1 MSKDRVTETCER
13 PGVNDA
19 GLPDLLMSDDAAGSR
34 AVRRVVITGCVV
46 NACLMVMKLLTGWL
60 GHSEAL
66 VADGFHSLNDVAVDI
81 VMLIFVGISYRK
93 ASPRFAY
100 GYGKFETLASVLISV
115 LMIFIS
121 IMIMVSGIESI
132 VGYAHGEAL
141 EHPDIW
147 TVFAVIVAMATKECL
162 YHYYSRAGRKLDCTA
177 LRAAGWHHRVDAM
190 SSIATL
196 IGVTG
201 AHFLGESFRVL
212 DPCASLVIAVMILV
226 PAIRLMVP
234 TFVELMEGSMPRRDV
249 DRAAEV
255 ISSIPGVKDISSL
268 RTRKSGHTRMF
279 DITVRV
285 DGATTVDDGAVITG
299 HIEHAL
305 CREFCPHIFVSVQL
319 EPAEK

>member
-1 MSKDRVTETCER
+1 MKNNSESLTCDT
-13 PGVNDA
+13 PGVSNA

-46 NACLMVMKLLTGWL
+46 NACLMVMKLLTGWF

-93 ASPRFAY
+93 ASVRFAY
-100 GYGKFETLASVLISV
+100 GYGKFETLASMLISV

-121 IMIMVSGIESI
+121 VMIMVSGIESI
-132 VGYAHGEAL
+132 IGYARGESL

-147 TVFAVIVAMATKECL
+147 TVFAVIVAMVTKECL
-162 YHYYSRAGRKLDCTA
+162 YHYYSRAGRRLDCTA

-212 DPCASLVIAVMILV
+212 DPCASVVIAVMILV

-234 TFVELMEGSMPRRDV
+234 TFIELMEGSMPRADV
-249 DRAAEV
+249 DRAREV
-255 ISSIPGVKDISSL
+255 ILSVPGVKGISSL

-285 DGATTVDDGAVITG
+285 DGAATVNDGAVISG
-299 HIEHAL
+299 NIQRAL
-305 CREFCPHIFVSVQL
+305 CKGFCPHIFVSVQL
-319 EPAEK
+319 EPSE

>member
-100 GYGKFETLASVLISV
+100 GYGKFETLASVLISM

-121 IMIMVSGIESI
+121 IMIMVSGIGSI

-147 TVFAVIVAMATKECL
+147 TVLAVIVAMATKECL

-177 LRAAGWHHRVDAM
+177 LRRDGTTAL
-190 SSIATL
+190 T
-196 IGVTG
+196 
-201 AHFLGESFRVL
+201 
-212 DPCASLVIAVMILV
+212 PCR
-226 PAIRLMVP
+226 RL
-234 TFVELMEGSMPRRDV
+234 PR
-249 DRAAEV
+249 
-255 ISSIPGVKDISSL
+255 
-268 RTRKSGHTRMF
+268 
-279 DITVRV
+279 
-285 DGATTVDDGAVITG
+285 
-299 HIEHAL
+299 
-305 CREFCPHIFVSVQL
+305 
-319 EPAEK
+319 